1 MLYAQGTKNS
11 EGDAMNDDD
20 DYSMIDEFMHWVT
33 IAVLF
38 LMTTVFLG
46 AVVGIMYWAMI

>member
-1 MLYAQGTKNS
+1 MDD
-11 EGDAMNDDD
+11 GD
-20 DYSMIDEFMHWVT
+20 YTTVDEIMHYVT

-46 AVVGIMYWAMI
+46 AVVGFMYWAMI

>member
-1 MLYAQGTKNS
+1 MS
-11 EGDAMNDDD
+11 DDG
-20 DYSMIDEFMHWVT
+20 DYSTVDEVMYWVT

-46 AVVGIMYWAMI
+46 AVVGLMYWAMI